1 MELRS
6 VLDDLR
12 QFVEDEHRANYE
24 RLNEIW
30 EKPVNQKLESGE
42 SQQVRGVRK
51 EGKNHLHVILGE
63 NESRFREGDMICL
76 HLGEPTEK
84 RHVQQGTIEAE
95 NENEWLVRV
104 HQIDDDA
111 LHEVIS
117 GCYADPDTMDL
128 KPFYDKA
135 LQEIAESKQGREIV
149 LPLLANR
156 LDTGR
161 IFEDDYDDAA
171 NYAEDNGLN
180 TQQAD
185 AVGKAVAAKY
195 LACIQGPPGTGKT
208 KVISL
213 VAKLLVEQGQRVLM
227 TSHTHMAINNALNKI
242 AGENVPVIKVGA
254 KGCTKGLDKSVKHYE
269 YGDDWDKKPDSG
281 YVIGAT
287 PFATCSARLGQYDFD
302 TVIFDEASQITLPL
316 AIMAMRKAKRF
327 VFVGDHKQL
336 PPVVLSASV
345 LDDYSVFSRMI
356 SGNPDVSVMLSQTY
370 RMCKALS
377 SWPSQCYY
385 SSRLVSAGPNAART
399 FKLPKKP
406 QRFEEILSEKHPF
419 VFIKSP
425 KINARNVNKPE
436 AELVVDIIETA
447 IDAGLS
453 ADEIGVVTP
462 YRSHAKALKSCL
474 ADRQGIFSSKAIVTD
489 TVERMQGQ
497 EREMIIISLCSTNPQ
512 YISAIAG
519 FFFQAE
525 RLNVA
530 ITRPQ
535 TKLVLVGPEIS
546 NTFLQES
553 NDKALLKRVEEYRS
567 LVGSG
572 YKYI

>member
-195 LACIQGPPGTGKT
+195 LACIQGPPGPGKT

-254 KGCTKGLDKSVKHYE
+254 KGCLDYDEDSAAETDANFVMTGKGGIVEIQGTAEGDAFSRDELGSMLDLASD
-269 YGDDWDKKPDSG
+269 G
-281 YVIGAT
+281 I
-287 PFATCSARLGQYDFD
+287 ARLVEIQ
-302 TVIFDEASQITLPL
+302 
-316 AIMAMRKAKRF
+316 
-327 VFVGDHKQL
+327 
-336 PPVVLSASV
+336 
-345 LDDYSVFSRMI
+345 
-356 SGNPDVSVMLSQTY
+356 N
-370 RMCKALS
+370 
-377 SWPSQCYY
+377 
-385 SSRLVSAGPNAART
+385 AG
-399 FKLPKKP
+399 
-406 QRFEEILSEKHPF
+406 
-419 VFIKSP
+419 
-425 KINARNVNKPE
+425 
-436 AELVVDIIETA
+436 
-447 IDAGLS
+447 
-453 ADEIGVVTP
+453 
-462 YRSHAKALKSCL
+462 
-474 ADRQGIFSSKAIVTD
+474 
-489 TVERMQGQ
+489 
-497 EREMIIISLCSTNPQ
+497 
-512 YISAIAG
+512 
-519 FFFQAE
+519 
-525 RLNVA
+525 
-530 ITRPQ
+530 
-535 TKLVLVGPEIS
+535 
-546 NTFLQES
+546 
-553 NDKALLKRVEEYRS
+553 
-567 LVGSG
+567 
-572 YKYI
+572 